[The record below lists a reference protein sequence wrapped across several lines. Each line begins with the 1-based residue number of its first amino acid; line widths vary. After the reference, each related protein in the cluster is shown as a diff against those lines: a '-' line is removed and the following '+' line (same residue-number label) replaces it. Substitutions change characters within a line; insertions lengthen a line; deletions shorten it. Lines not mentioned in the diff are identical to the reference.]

1 MNEGRIERFRERL
14 EAWSFDDVRALGV
27 EANVAAFRNSF
38 CDMYEGAFLW
48 VEDKRKRRDMEK
60 LWLDDLELKG
70 LMEEKG
76 QFYSRKLKVLLN

>member
-27 EANVAAFRNSF
+27 EANVAAFRNLF
-38 CDMYEGAFLW
+38 CDMYEEAFPW

-60 LWLDDLELKG
+60 LWLDDLELKA

>member
-1 MNEGRIERFRERL
+1 M
-14 EAWSFDDVRALGV
+14 
-27 EANVAAFRNSF
+27 AAFRNSF

-70 LMEEKG
+70 LVEEKG
-76 QFYSRKLKVLLN
+76 QFYSRKLERLLN

>member
-38 CDMYEGAFLW
+38 FDMYEEAFPW

-60 LWLDDLELKG
+60 LWLGDLELKG
-70 LMEEKG
+70 FIEEKG
-76 QFYSRKLKVLLN
+76 QFYSRKLKGLLN

>member
-1 MNEGRIERFRERL
+1 MK
-14 EAWSFDDVRALGV
+14 ALGV
-27 EANVAAFRNSF
+27 EANVAAFRNLF
-38 CDMYEGAFLW
+38 CDMCEGAFLW

-60 LWLDDLELKG
+60 LWLDDLELKA

>member
-1 MNEGRIERFRERL
+1 M
-14 EAWSFDDVRALGV
+14 
-27 EANVAAFRNSF
+27 EANVAAFRNLF
-38 CDMYEGAFLW
+38 CDMCEGAFLW

-76 QFYSRKLKVLLN
+76 QFYSRKLEGLLN